1 VTLADI
7 AALASA
13 VESFPLA
20 DVQAALANP
29 ANLGN
34 DAQVVADVAS
44 LLATAFPQA
53 EPVAL
58 GFEAAAVM
66 LRFPARVPLSLAQT
80 AASAETDG
88 RYVGR

>member
-1 VTLADI
+1 MTLADI
-7 AALASA
+7 AALTSA

-34 DAQVVADVAS
+34 NAQVVADVAS
-44 LLATAFPQA
+44 LLAIAFPQA

-58 GFEAAAVM
+58 GFEAASFM
-66 LRFPARVPLSLAQT
+66 LRFPAQVPFSLAQT
-80 AASAETDG
+80 VASPETDG